1 MKKQILTYLLNIMIG
16 EDVTEDDIKTLT
28 GNIDLETGDILT
40 RENLMGDEITME
52 DVIAACQQ

>member
-1 MKKQILTYLLNIMIG
+1 MIG

-52 DVIAACQQ
+52 DVMAVCQQ

>member
-40 RENLMGDEITME
+40 RENLN
-52 DVIAACQQ
+52 VYYV